1 MSTSCMITDAY
12 NNLVLSP
19 ENPTAALVFL
29 HGLGDTGH
37 GWSDAMEVL
46 SKKLPHVKFVLPTG
60 KRYRNHWTNDI
71 RFLGYLT
78 FLLSASSMPV
88 TLNMGMQMPAW
99 YDIKSLGRVDG
110 GNADGIDTSRDRIM
124 TIIEKEVGVVAEGIP
139 SSRIV
144 LGGFSQGAALSMFSG
159 YQTKIVLG
167 GILAMSGYLPRYDSF
182 QLTPDTANVP
192 LLMCHGEQDPVVRFD
207 YGKMSKVKLETAGV
221 KNVEFYSY
229 PDMEHSACMEE
240 LDDVTKWLQRVIPE
254 TQN

>member
-37 GWSDAMEVL
+37 GWSDAMAVL
-46 SKKLPHVKFVLPTG
+46 AKGLPHVKIVLPT
-60 KRYRNHWTNDI
+60 
-71 RFLGYLT
+71 
-78 FLLSASSMPV
+78 ASSMPV

-99 YDIKSLGRVDG
+99 YDIKSLGRVDRD
-110 GNADGIDTSRDRIM
+110 NADGIDASRDRIM
-124 TIIEKEVGVVAEGIP
+124 TIVEKEVATGIP
-139 SSRIV
+139 PSRIV

-159 YQTKIVLG
+159 YQTKIALG
-167 GILAMSGYLPRYDSF
+167 GILAMSGYLPRYNSF
-182 QLTPDTANVP
+182 QLAPETANVP

-221 KNVEFYSY
+221 KNVEFCSY